1 MPISARCKADLSG
14 WDMQGWELH
23 SSEPIRPRMN
33 WKLVIDTFLELYHF
47 RYLHPGT
54 VFPLFLDNIATYE
67 RMDRHIRIGGRQAHA
82 HRARGPAA
90 RRAGASSTTPSC
102 SISSSPTRC

>member
-1 MPISARCKADLSG
+1 
-14 WDMQGWELH
+14 MQGWELH

-67 RMDRHIRIGGRQAHA
+67 RMDRHLRMAAAKRTLTELEGQPQGELAHPRPR
-82 HRARGPAA
+82 HRALSR
-90 RRAGASSTTPSC
+90 
-102 SISSSPTRC
+102 SSPTRC